1 MPRVSLTHAG
11 PNHILIG
18 VDGVSAVAFDG
29 IVMAA
34 VAAELNG
41 MLSGARVDGI
51 YQPAR
56 LDLLIVARQ
65 PGRNIPFFASSEPST
80 ARVHISHMERENP
93 VAPPA
98 FCMLLRKRLLGARVA
113 FVRQR
118 DLDRVLE
125 VGFSGPYDDPPKTL
139 VVEVMGRHSN
149 IILLDATSGVVLDSI
164 KHVSPQMS
172 RVRVMYPGVRYAPP
186 PPQEKLDPLSVSE
199 DGFAQAFDHFSRASP
214 ALSCEEFLVRS
225 FAGFGRDSAM
235 VVMSRAGIGS
245 ACPCA
250 DLSRGAAHELWDAFR
265 ESVAR
270 IREGDFSS
278 WAGADSA
285 TGELK
290 WISVIGPPGPGSDMA
305 ANVEMRDF
313 ASAADLLDYA
323 YAPREKARTLA
334 TASSEISRAVATNI
348 ERCRRKLAAQEEEV
362 AEAERADE
370 FRRMGELV
378 MANAPTVKRGQA
390 RALLVDYFD
399 PELRQVEVDLDPRL
413 SAHENAQ
420 AYFARY
426 SRAKRRLEVAREQ
439 VSRTRSELEYL
450 EQVATTIELA
460 QTPEDIDDIRHELV
474 EQGYLAPQRAKQ
486 PKPRQAKHSPRPMLF
501 LVDGHEVLVGR
512 NNRENDVLTMKIARP
527 GDVWMHAR
535 GIPGA
540 HVIVRVGPDGRV
552 AGEVLLRAAEIAAYY
567 SKARAGSKV
576 PVDYT
581 ARRHVW
587 KPKGARPGMV
597 LYDHEKTI
605 VATPRPGVAT

>member
-1 MPRVSLTHAG
+1 M
-11 PNHILIG
+11 N
-18 VDGVSAVAFDG
+18 AVTFDG

-41 MLSGARVDGI
+41 TLPGARVDSI

-56 LDLLIVARQ
+56 LDLLIVARR
-65 PGRNIPFFASSEPST
+65 PGQNIPLFASCEPST
-80 ARVHISHMERENP
+80 ARAHISHVDRENP

-125 VGFSGPYDDPPKTL
+125 VGFSGPYDDPPRTL

-164 KHVSPQMS
+164 KHVSSQMS

-199 DGFAQAFDHFSRASP
+199 GGFAQAFDRFSQDSP

-225 FAGFGRDSAM
+225 FAGFGRDSAR
-235 VVMSRAGIGS
+235 VVASWAGIAPGR
-245 ACPCA
+245 PCA
-250 DLSRGAAHELWDAFR
+250 DIGRGAAQALRDAFCR
-265 ESVAR
+265 AVAR
-270 IREGDFSS
+270 IREGNFSF
-278 WAGADSA
+278 WAGADPA
-285 TGELK
+285 TGEVE
-290 WISVIGPPGPGSDMA
+290 WVSVIGPPQPGSDMA
-305 ANVEMRDF
+305 ANVEMRAF

-323 YAPREKARTLA
+323 YAPREKARTLE
-334 TASSEISRAVATNI
+334 TASSEISRVVATNI

-362 AEAERADE
+362 SEAERADE
-370 FRRMGELV
+370 FRRMGELI
-378 MANAPTVKRGQA
+378 MANAPAIKRGQA

-399 PELRQVEVDLDPRL
+399 PELRQVEVELDPRL

-420 AYFARY
+420 GYFAKY
-426 SRAKRRLEVAREQ
+426 SRAKRGLEVAREQ

-474 EQGYLAPQRAKQ
+474 DQGYLAPQRAKQ
-486 PKPRQAKHSPRPMLF
+486 PKPRQAKHPPRPMSF
-501 LVDGHEVLVGR
+501 LVDGLELLVGR

-527 GDVWMHAR
+527 DDVWMHAR

-552 AGEVLLRAAEIAAYY
+552 ADEALLRAAEIAAYY

-605 VATPRPGVAT
+605 VATPRPGLAT